1 MSMQPG
7 TGRSTRV
14 LLDSSPERCTTLT
27 GWALWLR
34 ILARAG
40 GTAVLAGSLAGTV
53 ALLAGVEAAR
63 AVAAAALCAAAWLIA
78 APLLAAFVLDDDLRA
93 KRVVCARYRCAARRG
108 GDAEQRRTLMVEQPP
123 AELATCMA
131 AALCELSP
139 RVRVYRLA
147 PGHLEALRPA
157 AGPLTPGTRLE
168 VHLRK
173 QEDGGALVSLRCRP
187 RGAPLTR
194 LLFPARAHPDCG
206 RSIES
211 VEALQLRLS
220 RILEGVPAATAVAQ
234 GTAAVPAPITSGN
247 VRHAA
252 TGGAAFAVE
261 ITEDLKDPRSP
272 EPAGD
277 GGQTARAA
285 RAREAT

>member
-7 TGRSTRV
+7 TGRAPRV

-40 GTAVLAGSLAGTV
+40 CTAILAGSLAGTV
-53 ALLAGVEAAR
+53 ALLAGAEPAR
-63 AVAAAALCAAAWLIA
+63 AVAAVALGAVAWVIA
-78 APLLAAFVLDDDLRA
+78 APLLAAFALDDDLRA

-108 GDAEQRRTLMVEQPP
+108 GDAEQRRSLTIEQPP

-157 AGPLTPGTRLE
+157 PGPLTPGTRLE
-168 VHLRK
+168 VQLRK
-173 QEDGGALVSLRCRP
+173 QEDGSARASLRCHP

-194 LLFPARAHPDCG
+194 LLFPARAHPDRG

-220 RILEGVPAATAVAQ
+220 RILEGVPAASAVAQ
-234 GTAAVPAPITSGN
+234 VTAAVSAPTPSVN
-247 VRHAA
+247 DRHA
-252 TGGAAFAVE
+252 TTRGAASAVE

-272 EPAGD
+272 ESAGD
-277 GGQTARAA
+277 GGQTARDA